1 MKQRHLSKRELLMQ
15 CNAIAREKRMASRTP
30 WTIMSILC
38 SYCIMNAENFK
49 GQRLVR
55 IINAINE
62 LESKFDAN
70 SIDLEQLQDEIFK
83 KAGFKIKSDTY
94 VESDITHK
102 KGSFNYWLDSRQI
115 EAQNEMNKQAS
126 RYMLFFYHTLI
137 TEFGFGKKRIK
148 RVDELLSKNMKEY
161 QTNRSLIVDWKKV
174 LKEEAGLV
182 IEMPRDPLTNTS
194 GSMMTGYL

>member
-38 SYCIMNAENFK
+38 SYCIMTAENFK

-55 IINAINE
+55 IINAVNE
-62 LESKFDAN
+62 LEEKYDNN
-70 SIDLEQLQDEIFK
+70 SIDLEKLQDEIFEK
-83 KAGFKIKSDTY
+83 VSFKIKSDTY
-94 VESDITHK
+94 EESDITHK

-126 RYMLFFYHTLI
+126 RYMVFFYHTLI
-137 TEFGFGKKRIK
+137 TEFEFGEKRIT

-161 QTNRSLIVDWKKV
+161 QTNRALIIDWKKA

-182 IEMPRDPLTNTS
+182 IEMPVDPLTQTS
-194 GSMMTGYL
+194 GSLMTGYL